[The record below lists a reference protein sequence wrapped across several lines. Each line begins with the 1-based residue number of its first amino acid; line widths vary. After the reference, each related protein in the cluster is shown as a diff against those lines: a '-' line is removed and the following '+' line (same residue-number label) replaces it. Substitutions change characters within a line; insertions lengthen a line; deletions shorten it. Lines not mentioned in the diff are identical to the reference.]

1 MTTYKAN
8 RPQREP
14 VHPGELLPD
23 IIKESNLTAVKFSE
37 SLHISRGLL
46 YKIMNKEKPI
56 TPDTALKLG
65 TLLDNGAT
73 LWLNMQRNWDV
84 WNAEKKLKPILSEI
98 RKIAIKAA

>member
-1 MTTYKAN
+1 MTTYKAK

-23 IIKESNLTAVKFSE
+23 IIKESKLTAVNFAE
-37 SLHISRGLL
+37 NLHISRGLL

-65 TLLDNGAT
+65 TLLGNGAT

-84 WNAEKKLKPILSEI
+84 WNAEKKLKPILS
-98 RKIAIKAA
+98 KIKKVAIKAA

>member
-1 MTTYKAN
+1 MKTYIAK

-23 IIKESNLTAVKFSE
+23 IIKESGLTAVNFAE
-37 SLHISRGLL
+37 NLHISRGLL
-46 YKIMNKEKPI
+46 YKIMKKEKSI

-65 TLLDNGAT
+65 TLLGNGSI

-84 WNAEKKLKPILSEI
+84 WNAEKQLKPILS
-98 RKIAIKAA
+98 KIKKVAIKAA